1 MSSALLLA
9 RQRARRDGDCSG
21 LVDCIPYAH
30 YLGVEFSLHD
40 GVPQSRLPFR
50 PDLIGNRT
58 LPAIHGGVTAAF
70 MENAALLHLLLTGDE
85 DRVPRSI
92 DFSIDYLLPG
102 RDKDC
107 HARCEVTREGL
118 RVAHC
123 MVRCWQ
129 DSPEQPIALARA
141 HFLQSASE

>member
-1 MSSALLLA
+1 MSTALLLA
-9 RQRARRDGDCSG
+9 RQRARNDGEFSA
-21 LVDCIPYAH
+21 LVDCIPYSR
-30 YLGVEFSLHD
+30 YLGVELSLHD
-40 GVPQSRLPFR
+40 GAPLSRLPFR
-50 PDLIGNRT
+50 PDLIGNRA

-85 DRVPRSI
+85 ERVPRSI

-102 RDKDC
+102 RDTEC
-107 HARCEVTREGL
+107 YARCEVTREGL

-129 DSPEQPIALARA
+129 RSPEQPIALARA
-141 HFLQSASE
+141 HFLLSASE

>member
-1 MSSALLLA
+1 MSGDLLLA
-9 RQRARRDGDCSG
+9 RQRARAHGEFSG
-21 LVDCIPYAH
+21 LVDCIPYAR
-30 YLGVEFSLHD
+30 YLGIELGLHD

-50 PDLIGNRT
+50 PDLIGNLA

-85 DRVPRSI
+85 DRLPRSI

-102 RDKDC
+102 RDQDC
-107 HARCEVTREGL
+107 FARCEVTREGL

-129 DSPEQPIALARA
+129 RSIDHPIAVARA
-141 HFLQSASE
+141 HFLLAVPE